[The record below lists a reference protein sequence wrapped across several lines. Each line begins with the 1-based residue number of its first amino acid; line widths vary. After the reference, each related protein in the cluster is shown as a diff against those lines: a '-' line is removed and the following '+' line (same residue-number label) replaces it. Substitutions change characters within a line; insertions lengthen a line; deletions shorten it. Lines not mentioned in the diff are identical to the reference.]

1 MKSPD
6 KVGKPEV
13 IAPQTA
19 EWVVDV
25 VISYVCQ

>member
-6 KVGKPEV
+6 KVGRPEE
-13 IAPQTA
+13 IAHQTA

-25 VISYVCQ
+25 VISYVR